1 MKDILLI
8 ICFMINIL
16 ICFGIPIG
24 MLIYFIVTKKRVIKS
39 FFIGVAVFLIFQV
52 FTRIPIVQYVL
63 PKMEWY
69 NVIIASNPI
78 LYGLFLGITA
88 GLFEEVGRFLGFK
101 TGLKNNRRWIDGI
114 AFGIGHGGIESIVIT
129 GIASINNL
137 IILIGLN
144 NGSFDPNKLGMSKE
158 SLRAL
163 FNGTSNIVTL
173 VGGIER
179 IFAIIIQIAL
189 TLLVLYGIKKRKLI
203 YLGIAVLMHTI
214 IDSPIVIFQNVF
226 GIGIA
231 GVEIWVTI
239 SAVAALI
246 FIIKSKTIFK
256 RVEEGI

>member
-1 MKDILLI
+1 MEDISLI
-8 ICFMINIL
+8 ICFIVNIL

-69 NVIIASNPI
+69 NVLTSFNPI
-78 LYGLFLGITA
+78 IYGLFLGVTA
-88 GLFEEVGRFLGFK
+88 GVFEEVGRFLGFK
-101 TGLKNNRRWIDGI
+101 IGLKNNRRWIDGI
-114 AFGIGHGGIESIVIT
+114 AFGIGHGGIESMVIT
-129 GIASINNL
+129 GVASINNL

-144 NGSFDPNKLGMSKE
+144 NGSFDSNKLGMSKE

-163 FNGTSNIVTL
+163 FNETSNIVTL
-173 VGGIER
+173 AGGIER

-203 YLGIAVLMHTI
+203 YLGIAILMHTI
-214 IDSPIVIFQNVF
+214 IDSPIVIFQKVF
-226 GIGIA
+226 GIA
-231 GVEIWVTI
+231 SVEIWVTI

-256 RVEEGI
+256 RLEEGI